1 MKMGS
6 PTSRFPA
13 RLPKQIQRAL
23 PIYIF
28 FILIVVFFWTA
39 ESVSS
44 FKLAVVWDRVR
55 AYNTAGVI
63 TTTFPKKIWQTWKID
78 PLEFE
83 DRDHARARTWTE
95 KNPGYR
101 YEVLTDGNDL
111 HYVETNFGPAGLNR
125 PDIVYFYKSLTA
137 KIIKADL
144 LRYLILY
151 WEGGVYADIDVEAL
165 QPVDNFIPPH
175 FDKADVDLV
184 ISVEIDEPLWVN
196 HSILGPKSQ
205 SFCQW
210 TIMSKPRN
218 PAILRIVNN
227 VINWLTDVARKQD
240 VHVSEIK
247 LNFDD
252 VLSGTGPSAF
262 TIAILDQMKAD
273 TGRKTIEWL
282 PMFHNMSEPKLV
294 GRTLVLTV
302 DSFAAGQGHSNSGSH
317 DSPRAL
323 VKHHYHA
330 SKWPDRH
337 PRYSHPGYGMVEE
350 CNWKPDC
357 VRAWDNNTAAY
368 PFLSDEEKAKVL
380 EAKKKIDEDRFNHEE
395 EERINREREDA
406 ERRDREQ
413 REMCARLD
421 PPFEMPP
428 PEEHHEENSE
438 GQPQEGEHQEGEH
451 QEGEHQEAEHQEA
464 EHHEGEHQEGEHQE
478 AEHQEGENAENKP
491 GEEKADGQKSD
502 DKASEEKKVVNPPH
516 IAPLATDN
524 KDAKDEAR

>member
-1 MKMGS
+1 MKVTS

-23 PIYIF
+23 PIYLAL
-28 FILIVVFFWTA
+28 ILVVVFFWTA

-44 FKLAVVWDRVR
+44 FRLAVVWDRVR
-55 AYNTAGVI
+55 AYQTSSVV
-63 TTTFPKKIWQTWKID
+63 TTTFTRKIWQTWKID

-83 DRDHARARTWTE
+83 GREMDRARSWTS

-151 WEGGVYADIDVEAL
+151 NEGGVYADIDVEAL
-165 QPVDNFIPPH
+165 KPVDEWIPPH
-175 FDKADVDLV
+175 FDKADLDLV
-184 ISVEIDEPLWVN
+184 ISVEIDEPNYAN

-218 PAILRIVNN
+218 PAILRIINN
-227 VINWLTDVARKQD
+227 VINWLTDVARAQN
-240 VHVSEIK
+240 VHVAEIT

-262 TIAILDQMKAD
+262 TTAMMSEMKHQ
-273 TGRKTIEWL
+273 TGMKHIPWST
-282 PMFHNMSEPKLV
+282 FHNLTEPTLI
-294 GRTLVLTV
+294 GRILVLTV
-302 DSFAAGQGHSNSGSH
+302 HAFASGQGHSNSGTH
-317 DSPRAL
+317 DDPRAL

-337 PRYSHPGYGMVEE
+337 KRYSHPGYGMVEE

-357 VRAWDNNTAAY
+357 VAAWDNNTALF
-368 PFLSDEEKAKVL
+368 PSLSEEEKEKVLAEKKRIDEE
-380 EAKKKIDEDRFNHEE
+380 RFNKEE
-395 EERINREREDA
+395 EEKRQHEQED
-406 ERRDREQ
+406 RDRID
-413 REMCARLD
+413 RETREKCEKLD
-421 PPFEMPP
+421 PPFEMPKP
-428 PEEHHEENSE
+428 KPEEEHHDDQNKSDGEQKPEDKKPEEQKSEEQKPEEKKPEDKPDEKKPEEQKPEEHKEEHK
-438 GQPQEGEHQEGEH
+438 GDGWMLLQDKPD
-451 QEGEHQEAEHQEA
+451 
-464 EHHEGEHQEGEHQE
+464 
-478 AEHQEGENAENKP
+478 GEN
-491 GEEKADGQKSD
+491 
-502 DKASEEKKVVNPPH
+502 KVHKEVDPPH
-516 IAPLATDN
+516 HAPIDPKPET
-524 KDAKDEAR
+524 

>member
-1 MKMGS
+1 LDRK
-6 PTSRFPA
+6 SRT
-13 RLPKQIQRAL
+13 AL
-23 PIYIF
+23 TI
-28 FILIVVFFWTA
+28 
-39 ESVSS
+39 
-44 FKLAVVWDRVR
+44 
-55 AYNTAGVI
+55 G
-63 TTTFPKKIWQTWKID
+63 
-78 PLEFE
+78 
-83 DRDHARARTWTE
+83 
-95 KNPGYR
+95 R

-151 WEGGVYADIDVEAL
+151 NEGGVYADIDVEAL

-184 ISVEIDEPLWVN
+184 ISIEIDEPTYAN
-196 HSILGPKSQ
+196 HTILGPKSQ

-210 TIMSKPRN
+210 TIMSKPRS
-218 PAILRIVNN
+218 PAILRIINN

-262 TIAILDQMKAD
+262 TIAIIDEMKAQ
-273 TGRKTIEWL
+273 TGRKTIDWV

-302 DSFAAGQGHSNSGSH
+302 ESFAAGQGHSNSGNH
-317 DSPRAL
+317 DSPKAL

-350 CNWKPDC
+350 CNWNPDC
-357 VRAWDNNTAAY
+357 VAAWDNNTALY
-368 PFLSDEEKAKVL
+368 PTLSEEEKAKVL
-380 EAKKKIDEDRFNHEE
+380 EEKKKYDEERFHGEE
-395 EERINREREDA
+395 EDRINREREDA
-406 ERRDREQ
+406 ERRDRDMREQ
-413 REMCARLD
+413 CAKLD
-421 PPFEMPP
+421 PPFAPLPP
-428 PEEHHEENSE
+428 PEPQHNGGEN
-438 GQPQEGEHQEGEH
+438 
-451 QEGEHQEAEHQEA
+451 
-464 EHHEGEHQEGEHQE
+464 HEGENHEEQKPAEDKPAEEKPKEDKPIEEKPPEEKPSEQKPEGE
-478 AEHQEGENAENKP
+478 KP
-491 GEEKADGQKSD
+491 RDGKD
-502 DKASEEKKVVNPPH
+502 VEPPH
-516 IAPLATDN
+516 VAPIKPEKETKTN
-524 KDAKDEAR
+524 T